1 MVRWQD
7 EILFSTDPIDLS
19 ELVQESAKLYAEATL
34 AGGGGHRDQQHG
46 NRHGGPV
53 VQVRSGSPEPLLL
66 RAVERSIMTTAVLA
80 ISPEQAIIY
89 FIPSVDDTR
98 AGATT
103 CGARSCEAATTRRGS
118 PACPP

>member
-1 MVRWQD
+1 MIWWQD

-53 VQVRSGSPEPLLL
+53 VQVRS
-66 RAVERSIMTTAVLA
+66 ALA
-80 ISPEQAIIY
+80 L
-89 FIPSVDDTR
+89 
-98 AGATT
+98 
-103 CGARSCEAATTRRGS
+103 AAAAYGRGKGRR
-118 PACPP
+118 